1 MHIASIAILAAALLS
16 GAVAGEAMAQSEP
29 AKRDDRAA
37 QACEN
42 EVTATVMRMRGT
54 AARNVRFVPSRR
66 ILDTVSDEEIGVKG
80 EGSYRGGASGGT
92 PFTYTCTFNP
102 ATGSTSGVVFRD
114 DSAAAPRAA
123 AEQAWQPDLTNLSPA
138 ACETA
143 TATALKDRYPHVVNI
158 VFGSDS
164 RRLRPGPNGHTSLE
178 GQGSAARAPGMSP
191 AHFSYRCEVDS
202 RGTVLGVQLGD

>member
-1 MHIASIAILAAALLS
+1 MHIASIPTITAALLC
-16 GAVAGEAMAQSEP
+16 GAIAGQAMAQSEP

-37 QACEN
+37 QACEDA
-42 EVTATVMRMRGT
+42 VTSTVQRMRGA

-80 EGSYRGGASGGT
+80 EGRYRSGASGGT

-102 ATGSTSGVVFRD
+102 ATGGTSGVVFRD
-114 DSAAAPRAA
+114 DSAAPRAA

-143 TATALKDRYPHVVNI
+143 AATALKDRYPHVVNI

-164 RRLRPGPNGHTSLE
+164 RTLRPAPNGHTSLQ

-191 AHFSYRCEVDS
+191 SHFSYRCEVDS
-202 RGTVLGVQLGD
+202 RGGVLGLQLGD